1 MDLWLLFMLLRAKRV
16 AIKLTNNTL
25 YSLNVAVYSTDVFTA
40 LRVVKQLDF
49 SQVYINT
56 MTEYDKANALIRGVK
71 GSG

>member
-1 MDLWLLFMLLRAKRV
+1 MLLRAKRV

-56 MTEYDKANALIRGVK
+56 MTEYDNANALIRGVK

>member
-1 MDLWLLFMLLRAKRV
+1 MLLRAKRV